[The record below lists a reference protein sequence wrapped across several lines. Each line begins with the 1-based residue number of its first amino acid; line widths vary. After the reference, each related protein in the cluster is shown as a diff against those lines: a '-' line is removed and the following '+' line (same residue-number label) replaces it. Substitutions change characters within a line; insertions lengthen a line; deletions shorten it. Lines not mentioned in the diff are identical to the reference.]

1 MPSRQVRKLLQEEVR
16 KQGAEESESENE
28 DTERVAQPFPFSL
41 LSEDEAEQVDE
52 QEDEEQEPTPAP
64 RHVLPADAKASS
76 TRKGKKKGGKKG
88 KGGGGKEDEIDILLK
103 ELSVADGAKAAQ
115 AAPSAGNI
123 SATRPKSLEVLS
135 VDTRALRGDD
145 ELRRIFGAS
154 VIASVDREEASQI
167 NRMRGRGAQRNSAVA
182 RRVMKKGLLVTPK
195 DHWPL
200 LDPTAMSMQS
210 NGWKDGVQ
218 VFQYTWSQGYRYT
231 QRAFER
237 SQATYDPNAVAAL
250 LHQAPYHVD
259 SLLTMYDLYR
269 QLGENQYAEET
280 LLRALYA
287 LEMAWHPAFDIRTA
301 NCRLDFQVPE
311 NRALFVTLFRHV
323 QALSRS
329 GCHRTALECNKLLL
343 ALEPQD
349 PLGATCLM
357 DYLALRAESYEY
369 LRDFALHFDGDQSLA
384 IRPNFSFS
392 LALAAL
398 RREQQQQQRQQQ
410 QRQQASAAEVRA
422 AEAARRG
429 AGPKSSG
436 VGSKGG
442 GKDGVSAGGGDQAA
456 GGDTKGAQE
465 QSALQLMVAAV
476 MLHPSV
482 VPRLQSKLLEKGV
495 GREPRW
501 GQLLLRPMFTQP
513 HDAAS
518 ASLQHLGSIFVERS
532 HMLWKA
538 PDALELL
545 YTGALAAADLA
556 EGKSTEATASL
567 RDLSLTAENWKCVRQ
582 ESFPDSSVNE
592 FRHYRLADF
601 SDNVNALPRE
611 ELQAAMGGD
620 ADIGVGMNGPQ
631 QHPNHQEMEQ
641 RALAEL
647 QEHVLAAQQF
657 QQAGNHTNLSEE
669 ELRNANPFMMLL
681 RSLLPWVNVGEPGEG
696 EARQPGQPPGGDG
709 EPRPGQ

>member
-1 MPSRQVRKLLQEEVR
+1 MPSRQVRKVLQEEAR
-16 KQGAEESESENE
+16 KLAGDEHAGSEHASDEEEHAES
-28 DTERVAQPFPFSL
+28 AAPPFNPFSL
-41 LSEDEAEQVDE
+41 LSEDEAEQIDE
-52 QEDEEQEPTPAP
+52 QEDEEQEHEAPTPAQP
-64 RHVLPADAKASS
+64 PSGAKASS
-76 TRKGKKKGGKKG
+76 TKKGKKKGGKKG

-103 ELSVADGAKAAQ
+103 ELSVADGAQATQ
-115 AAPSAGNI
+115 AAPPAGN
-123 SATRPKSLEVLS
+123 SVTARPKSLEVLS

-167 NRMRGRGAQRNSAVA
+167 NRTRGRGAQRNSAVA

-237 SQATYDPNAVAAL
+237 CQASYDPNAIAAL
-250 LHQAPYHVD
+250 LQQAPYHVD

-269 QLGENQYAEET
+269 HLGENQYAEET

-410 QRQQASAAEVRA
+410 QRQQAAAAEARA
-422 AEAARRG
+422 KEAARRG
-429 AGPKSSG
+429 MGPKSSG

-442 GKDGVSAGGGDQAA
+442 GKDGVSTGGGDVGAA
-456 GGDTKGAQE
+456 EGEKRGAQE

-482 VPRLQSKLLEKGV
+482 VPRLQ
-495 GREPRW
+495 R
-501 GQLLLRPMFTQP
+501 
-513 HDAAS
+513 
-518 ASLQHLGSIFVERS
+518 
-532 HMLWKA
+532 
-538 PDALELL
+538 
-545 YTGALAAADLA
+545 
-556 EGKSTEATASL
+556 
-567 RDLSLTAENWKCVRQ
+567 
-582 ESFPDSSVNE
+582 
-592 FRHYRLADF
+592 
-601 SDNVNALPRE
+601 
-611 ELQAAMGGD
+611 
-620 ADIGVGMNGPQ
+620 
-631 QHPNHQEMEQ
+631 
-641 RALAEL
+641 
-647 QEHVLAAQQF
+647 
-657 QQAGNHTNLSEE
+657 
-669 ELRNANPFMMLL
+669 
-681 RSLLPWVNVGEPGEG
+681 
-696 EARQPGQPPGGDG
+696 
-709 EPRPGQ
+709 